1 MGIKIAIAKFQNRI
15 YSLISIFHIPSSHK
29 QKKRKKIERKNLI
42 SIAYTNPEGLIA
54 MSKETIVILDAEK
67 NTQWPLKTFLE
78 NEEYNVIP
86 VNTIE
91 KALKKFSEF
100 EVSGLITEY
109 WVNHSSTLEAIR
121 GFKKMFPE
129 AYVMMLTNGELQENE
144 YEEIMK
150 AGTDDLFMKPFSIK
164 RIFLHIQKGLKQR
177 QSLIQKKRLVEKL
190 NRISPG
196 NNYPG

>member
-1 MGIKIAIAKFQNRI
+1 
-15 YSLISIFHIPSSHK
+15 
-29 QKKRKKIERKNLI
+29 
-42 SIAYTNPEGLIA
+42 

>member
-1 MGIKIAIAKFQNRI
+1 
-15 YSLISIFHIPSSHK
+15 
-29 QKKRKKIERKNLI
+29 
-42 SIAYTNPEGLIA
+42 
-54 MSKETIVILDAEK
+54 MSKDTIVILDPET
-67 NTQWPLKTFLE
+67 NTQWPLKTLLE

-109 WVNHSSTLEAIR
+109 WINHSSTLEAVR
-121 GFKKMFPE
+121 WFKKTFPE

-144 YEEIMK
+144 YEEIIK

-164 RIFLHIQKGLKQR
+164 RISLHLWKGLKQR
-177 QSLIQKKRLVEKL
+177 QNLIQKKRLAEKL
-190 NRISPG
+190 SQISPG
-196 NNYPG
+196 NNFPG